1 MPYLSESYIHDM
13 DRKAFAALNTFPK
26 FIKLVEVYHAN
37 FDEKAARIEFL
48 SSAIRLSDNQMPEIY
63 NLLPPICE
71 KLGIV
76 VPELYYVKDKEMN
89 AATIGTTNPCIY
101 VTSGLVKHLSPDL
114 ISSVLAHE
122 CGHIACKHYLYHSIV
137 MTVINKLNNSPLRYV
152 NAVRHIITPGLV
164 SAFLFWDRCSELS
177 ADRAAALCDGKPE
190 KLVDA
195 LIRIHGY
202 SDINRDEFIR
212 QAIDLHSF
220 VNETKGNKAIEQM
233 IVGNDTHPRLA
244 TRVYECCEWSKTDC
258 FKSILNGTYQPG
270 TNSADT
276 LCENEIISADVECK
290 TEQNTVPKDINAK
303 QAESQ
308 NRKANEI
315 PAAVQIVKKPSE
327 KELDEALAQVNKRL
341 ERYTFDGDK
350 ADYAIG
356 IISGIFAG
364 VIDSTYVGA
373 ATFNG
378 LDMAL
383 SHQQVNNFIQE
394 YAKHRGLGGD
404 RLKDCIRDL
413 EDAFKVAQDNV
424 WKGAGIKVS
433 AQNHHLADF
442 AHHPTPWGLL
452 SSIIVQ
458 FLRIGTFVNRDGE
471 WHLLL
476 VKTGAKDIVET
487 LTPVVITGIL
497 NWLVA
502 LGEKSYQEKNGE
514 EIPKALRGIAHFAAS
529 TPMLI
534 EIAKCA
540 DNWFGH
546 LVSDMGGS
554 KNTAGDGMGIP
565 GVFISLLY
573 ELASL
578 PILKDSGLPAFVN
591 DLYQNKKLDLRHEL
605 CLYKELGKQSIP
617 VIFNEIYTRVLFFAS
632 RLGVQ
637 VAAHHDLKGIDW
649 MSIIPFGNRTIDRML
664 MISSMTFTIADTAD
678 AAVHAAIE
686 SCGNWILFSGV
697 FVSRFN
703 YVGAG
708 RAAIAIIKE
717 VSNDKKE
724 AQLIHEKMIL
734 TEAKTVGIIEKF
746 SAYREALEERVS
758 NYLAENLEEFLSGFD
773 YMQEGMESGDSN
785 LVIKGNVVIQKV
797 LGREPQFTNQAEF
810 DEFMGSDDAL
820 KL

>member
-76 VPELYYVKDKEMN
+76 VPELYYVREKEMN

-137 MTVINKLNNSPLRYV
+137 MTVINKLNNSPLGYV
-152 NAVRHIITPGLV
+152 NAVRRIITPGLV

-177 ADRAAALCDGKPE
+177 ADRAVALCDGKPE

-258 FKSILNGTYQPG
+258 FKSILNGTYTQVMRKND
-270 TNSADT
+270 TICEEEIVSA
-276 LCENEIISADVECK
+276 EIECK
-290 TEQNTVPKDINAK
+290 PAQKVSSKSKGSTQGKCANTEILSPLQNNK
-303 QAESQ
+303 QLSD
-308 NRKANEI
+308 
-315 PAAVQIVKKPSE
+315 
-327 KELDEALAQVNKRL
+327 KELDDALACVNKKL

-350 ADYAIG
+350 ADYSIAIASG
-356 IISGIFAG
+356 IIAG
-364 VIDSTYVGA
+364 MIDSLFVGE
-373 ATFNG
+373 FS
-378 LDMAL
+378 L
-383 SHQQVNNFIQE
+383 E
-394 YAKHRGLGGD
+394 YANEWGNEKTEKFVLKVAKYQGYRGTDPG
-404 RLKDCIRDL
+404 KAVKFL
-413 EDAFKVAQDNV
+413 EDMFPIAADKATDAFGGGLQ
-424 WKGAGIKVS
+424 
-433 AQNHHLADF
+433 HHLRDF
-442 AHHPTPWGLL
+442 SHHPTPVGLAC
-452 SSIIVQ
+452 SILTQ
-458 FLRIGTFVNRDGE
+458 FTERVYGTDVDGTFKVVKLDEDGLSLVGKNFPEKITFGVVNWIFHMVSDVAGSSGSIM
-471 WHLLL
+471 
-476 VKTGAKDIVET
+476 KGSFGTG
-487 LTPVVITGIL
+487 LPG
-497 NWLVA
+497 
-502 LGEKSYQEKNGE
+502 
-514 EIPKALRGIAHFAAS
+514 P
-529 TPMLI
+529 
-534 EIAKCA
+534 
-540 DNWFGH
+540 
-546 LVSDMGGS
+546 LVSLI
-554 KNTAGDGMGIP
+554 K
-565 GVFISLLY
+565 
-573 ELASL
+573 ELSAL
-578 PILKDSGLPAFVN
+578 PIF
-591 DLYQNKKLDLRHEL
+591 NKKNSDG
-605 CLYKELGKQSIP
+605 YKELSVYVSKLFNGTLLGERDENGKLIPLKFDLRTEMGVAMQIGKQSIP
-617 VIFNEIYTRVLFFAS
+617 VIINECAVRTAFFLRRLLKELS
-632 RLGVQ
+632 RDDIRDRG
-637 VAAHHDLKGIDW
+637 DLSRIDW
-649 MSIIPFGNRTIDRML
+649 KSTVPFRNRTIDRML
-664 MISSMTFTIADTAD
+664 MISSMTFTIADTAN

-734 TEAKTVGIIEKF
+734 TEAKTVGIIEEF

-758 NYLAENLEEFLSGFD
+758 NYLAENLEKFLSGFD

-785 LVIKGNVVIQKV
+785 IVIKGNVVIQKV

>member
-76 VPELYYVKDKEMN
+76 VPELYYVRDKEMN

-137 MTVINKLNNSPLRYV
+137 MTVINKLNNSPLGYV
-152 NAVRHIITPGLV
+152 NAVRRIITPGLV

-258 FKSILNGTYQPG
+258 FKSILNGTYTQVMRKND
-270 TNSADT
+270 TICEEEIVSA
-276 LCENEIISADVECK
+276 EIECK
-290 TEQNTVPKDINAK
+290 PAQKGSSKSKGSTQGKCANTEILSPLQNNK
-303 QAESQ
+303 Q
-308 NRKANEI
+308 
-315 PAAVQIVKKPSE
+315 PSD
-327 KELDEALAQVNKRL
+327 KELDDALACVNKKL

-350 ADYAIG
+350 ADYSIAIASG
-356 IISGIFAG
+356 IIAG
-364 VIDSTYVGA
+364 MIDSLFVGE
-373 ATFNG
+373 FS
-378 LDMAL
+378 L
-383 SHQQVNNFIQE
+383 E
-394 YAKHRGLGGD
+394 YANEWGNEKTEKFVLKVAKYQGYRGTDPG
-404 RLKDCIRDL
+404 KAVKFL
-413 EDAFKVAQDNV
+413 EDMFPIAADKATDAFGGGLQ
-424 WKGAGIKVS
+424 
-433 AQNHHLADF
+433 HHLRDF
-442 AHHPTPWGLL
+442 SHHPTPVGLAC
-452 SSIIVQ
+452 SILTQ
-458 FLRIGTFVNRDGE
+458 FTERVYGTDVDGTFKVVKLDEDGLSLVGKNFPEKITFGVVNWIFHMVSDVAGSSGSIM
-471 WHLLL
+471 
-476 VKTGAKDIVET
+476 KGSFGTG
-487 LTPVVITGIL
+487 LPG
-497 NWLVA
+497 
-502 LGEKSYQEKNGE
+502 
-514 EIPKALRGIAHFAAS
+514 P
-529 TPMLI
+529 
-534 EIAKCA
+534 
-540 DNWFGH
+540 
-546 LVSDMGGS
+546 LVSLI
-554 KNTAGDGMGIP
+554 K
-565 GVFISLLY
+565 
-573 ELASL
+573 ELSAL
-578 PILKDSGLPAFVN
+578 PIF
-591 DLYQNKKLDLRHEL
+591 NKKNSDG
-605 CLYKELGKQSIP
+605 YKELSVYVSKLFNGTLLGERDENGKLIPLKFDLRTEMGVAMQIGKQSIP
-617 VIFNEIYTRVLFFAS
+617 VIINECAVRTAFFLRRLLKELS
-632 RLGVQ
+632 RDDIRDRG
-637 VAAHHDLKGIDW
+637 DLSRIDW
-649 MSIIPFGNRTIDRML
+649 KSTVPFRNRTIDRML

-734 TEAKTVGIIEKF
+734 TEAKTVGIIEEF

-758 NYLAENLEEFLSGFD
+758 NYLAENLEKFLSGFD

-785 LVIKGNVVIQKV
+785 IVIKGNVVIQKV